1 MVRLPFP
8 DVAAISRFVSD
19 QLISGGDSNEEDGSS
34 SGGSGGVSGGGC
46 HLSPEE
52 HSRNVST
59 CSLLLLSIQRPL
71 AARLAARQRP
81 AMAAVEGA
89 SDQEEA
95 EQAEGPAGPGSSIL
109 TLLLP
114 PKQQEGAAASEDEA
128 GYRSS
133 VLSLPLDIAGQ
144 HTPPFASNLLPGVW
158 VCEAWS
164 LWIGCAQIASQKFPD
179 HAFDLP
185 SPTGTDEGEP
195 AVTMREWNKRQ
206 VDQQRRQAQR
216 AMGTLRGGRGRGR
229 GGGGGRLRI
238 AAPCLVCGWR
248 HACAVGAGWS

>member
-95 EQAEGPAGPGSSIL
+95 EQA
-109 TLLLP
+109 
-114 PKQQEGAAASEDEA
+114 AAAS
-128 GYRSS
+128 
-133 VLSLPLDIAGQ
+133 
-144 HTPPFASNLLPGVW
+144 AS
-158 VCEAWS
+158 
-164 LWIGCAQIASQKFPD
+164 
-179 HAFDLP
+179 
-185 SPTGTDEGEP
+185 
-195 AVTMREWNKRQ
+195 
-206 VDQQRRQAQR
+206 
-216 AMGTLRGGRGRGR
+216 
-229 GGGGGRLRI
+229 
-238 AAPCLVCGWR
+238 
-248 HACAVGAGWS
+248 